1 MQVELKIYVFLPL
14 NGGKK
19 ESGRIF
25 WSTLRTDS
33 RITDSGGLL
42 PMKCL
47 RNEDFVE
54 SNFGGFLL
62 QVFELP
68 ELLIIPERILE
79 FRFHNLCVITIY
91 SIILLRKW

>member
-1 MQVELKIYVFLPL
+1 MAEKRKVAGFSEIPSALIHVSLTQEDV
-14 NGGKK
+14 
-19 ESGRIF
+19 
-25 WSTLRTDS
+25 
-33 RITDSGGLL
+33 L

-91 SIILLRKW
+91 SIILLRK

>member
-1 MQVELKIYVFLPL
+1 MAEKRKVAGFSEELSALIHVSLTH
-14 NGGKK
+14 
-19 ESGRIF
+19 EVVM
-25 WSTLRTDS
+25 
-33 RITDSGGLL
+33 

-47 RNEDFVE
+47 RNGDFVE

-79 FRFHNLCVITIY
+79 FHFHNLCVITIY
-91 SIILLRKW
+91 SIILLRK